1 MNNIHVPKIEKGYTN
16 NKGVFFS
23 NVQNFSFERNQ
34 NIFDYIGQAVAQ
46 SDGNK
51 SLIFNNMQNPDIA
64 FKLLK
69 ESLNYQ
75 ENLDYQKLYIGN
87 YTSVSLVDEL
97 IVQQNQIK
105 NTKFPIGILTI
116 DNYPVAQV
124 IPYFKDSVVLMKY
137 LESQEKFLLP
147 INIYLDF
154 LNNLKELYDND
165 VCYTDIHLGN
175 VMINPITG
183 KVDIIDFNDAEVYVM
198 PACDSAYKLCQI
210 HLEKMLNNA
219 NKALGIEET
228 FFLNAD
234 NPIEDAIEKSLILSQ
249 RYR

>member
-1 MNNIHVPKIEKGYTN
+1 MNSIYVPKIEKGYTN

-23 NVQNFSFERNQ
+23 NVQNFSFNRDQ
-34 NIFDYIGQAVAQ
+34 NIFAYIGKAVAQ

-51 SLIFNNMQNPDIA
+51 SLIFNNIQNPDIA

-69 ESLNYQ
+69 ESLKYH
-75 ENLDYQKLYIGN
+75 ENLDYQKFWIGN

-97 IVQQNQIK
+97 IAQQNQIK

-116 DNYPVAQV
+116 DNYPVAQI
-124 IPYFKDSVVLMKY
+124 IPYFRDSVVLRKY
-137 LESQEKFLLP
+137 LESQEKFILP
-147 INIYLDF
+147 LNIYLDF

-175 VMINPITG
+175 ILINPITG
-183 KVDIIDFNDAEVYVM
+183 KVDIIDFNNAEVYVM
-198 PACDSAYKLCQI
+198 PVCESAYKLCQM

-219 NKALGIEET
+219 NKAIGIEET
-228 FFLNAD
+228 FSLNEG
-234 NPIEDAIEKSLILSQ
+234 NPIEDAIEKTLILSQ
-249 RYR
+249 KYK